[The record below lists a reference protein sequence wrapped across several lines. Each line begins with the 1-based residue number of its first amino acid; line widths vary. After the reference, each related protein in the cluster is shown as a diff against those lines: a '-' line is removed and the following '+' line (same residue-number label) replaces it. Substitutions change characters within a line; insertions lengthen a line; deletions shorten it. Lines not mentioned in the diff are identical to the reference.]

1 MTDPSSYD
9 PHTNANQQVPET
21 VQAEGVSHSIAQPA
35 DSESAHGRAASAV
48 VARGT
53 LLLSLLSRQAAAAR
67 AEAQCAELRILLG
80 EARAGESAR
89 LRRWLRIHAAE
100 YPTECSPADPSADGH
115 PVSEDILRLDMPS
128 ALDAGR
134 GPHVNADSAKMSA
147 VDEPSDGLN
156 DWQSLLAPAR
166 ARLHE
171 QAQQLR
177 ASHATPAGPQLL
189 RAGETS
195 QRNAGKPAVAECD
208 VAQVAKTFAGS
219 QSSSKTLGS
228 SRERKTEWRCEGKIE
243 SNTAAK
249 SKSEIE
255 GKAKRK
261 REREIEGKSGGGPS
275 GYVRDK
281 PLQHQRQ
288 MRVWRVRGALAS
300 MVAHGVLLMLL
311 AWMTLRLPPPPAG
324 LELQSTVVE
333 SLPQTL
339 EVSQPIELSSPEQPT
354 ESSAALEAFDASQS
368 LSQVTA
374 DVGSTLAELSAPLAS
389 GLPSQ
394 SLLSAHAGTLGRLQ
408 SNTVFFG
415 AAASGNCFCYIID
428 GSGSMR
434 NGPWEAARFELLKSL
449 ASLTEKQ
456 RFYIIFFNRQLNAIP
471 LPGEQTPAPAA
482 LYATRENLTHTRRWL
497 DTLRIGIGGP
507 PNDAL
512 AMAIDKQPDAIY
524 LLTDGVTSVDVAT
537 FLRERNR
544 ISDLISGEQVRVPI
558 HTIAFYSLDGQALL
572 KQLAAENAGQFT
584 YVPDPR

>member
-1 MTDPSSYD
+1 MTDPTSYD
-9 PHTNANQQVPET
+9 SHTNANQHAPEP
-21 VQAEGVSHSIAQPA
+21 VRADGVYESLEQPA
-35 DSESAHGRAASAV
+35 NSESAHGRATSAV

-80 EARAGESAR
+80 EARGGESAR

-100 YPTECSPADPSADGH
+100 YPTECSPADSSADQS
-115 PVSEDILRLDMPS
+115 PVSEDIIRI
-128 ALDAGR
+128 DAPFANDVGR
-134 GPHVNADSAKMSA
+134 GPHVGADSAKMSTG
-147 VDEPSDGLN
+147 DEPLGGLN

-166 ARLHE
+166 TRLHE
-171 QAQQLR
+171 QAQK
-177 ASHATPAGPQLL
+177 L
-189 RAGETS
+189 RAGHVTTTDRQLLQPGETS
-195 QRNAGKPAVAECD
+195 PRNSAKRDVAES
-208 VAQVAKTFAGS
+208 AAAESAAARFAKTFAS
-219 QSSSKTLGS
+219 SKSSSEALGE
-228 SRERKTEWRCEGKIE
+228 SRRSARSQGQRKKIVGQ
-243 SNTAAK
+243 S
-249 SKSEIE
+249 
-255 GKAKRK
+255 
-261 REREIEGKSGGGPS
+261 EGKSERTTERKADGRPS
-275 GYVRDK
+275 GHFRDK

-288 MRVWRVRGALAS
+288 MRVWRVRGAIAS

-324 LELQSTVVE
+324 LELQSTAVE
-333 SLPQTL
+333 WMPQAL
-339 EVSQPIELSSPEQPT
+339 EVSQPVELSSPEQPT
-354 ESSAALEAFDASQS
+354 ESSASLEAFDASQS

-389 GLPSQ
+389 GIPSQ
-394 SLLSAHAGTLGRLQ
+394 SLLSAQAGALGQLQ

-415 AAASGNCFCYIID
+415 AAAKGNCFCYIID

-456 RFYIIFFNRQLNAIP
+456 RFYIIFFNRELNAIP
-471 LPGEQTPAPAA
+471 MPGEQAPAPAA

-544 ISDLISGEQVRVPI
+544 ISDLIAGEQIRVPI

-572 KQLAAENAGQFT
+572 KQLATENAGQFT
-584 YVPDPR
+584 YVPDPRR